1 MKFKF
6 LLASAVAIV
15 GIAVYTLT
23 LSFTHSAP
31 LLSQLEALADGSEV
45 GDGGNTGGESG
56 ESSESEN
63 PESGQQ
69 GGKTYKGPPTKKE
82 CPQYEMIKEWTIA
95 PDGTGGWTEI
105 KKYIGMAW
113 VDVIECGDGKGT
125 CTPYKPC

>member
-1 MKFKF
+1 MKLKF

-31 LLSQLEALADGSEV
+31 LLSQLEALADGEG
-45 GDGGNTGGESG
+45 GDGGNTGEG
-56 ESSESEN
+56 SESEN

-69 GGKTYKGPPTKKE
+69 EKSKVKNPQAKKY

-105 KKYIGMAW
+105 KKYMGMAW
-113 VDVIECGDGKGT
+113 MPLIECIPGNVT
-125 CTPYKPC
+125 CTPHKPC

>member
-31 LLSQLEALADGSEV
+31 LLSQLEALADGSEG

-56 ESSESEN
+56 EGSEGEN
-63 PESGQQ
+63 PESGQSE
-69 GGKTYKGPPTKKE
+69 GKYNPKRLSVVCKVT
-82 CPQYEMIKEWTIA
+82 
-95 PDGTGGWTEI
+95 
-105 KKYIGMAW
+105 
-113 VDVIECGDGKGT
+113 VIEEDLNGNKINSWQKEVTVELIKGCPSGT
-125 CTPYKPC
+125 SAESCTMEDCSKVSSF

>member
-31 LLSQLEALADGSEV
+31 LLSQLEALADGSEG

-56 ESSESEN
+56 ESSESE
-63 PESGQQ
+63 
-69 GGKTYKGPPTKKE
+69 
-82 CPQYEMIKEWTIA
+82 
-95 PDGTGGWTEI
+95 
-105 KKYIGMAW
+105 IGRAH
-113 VDVIECGDGKGT
+113 V
-125 CTPYKPC
+125 

>member
-23 LSFTHSAP
+23 LSFTNSAP
-31 LLSQLEALADGSEV
+31 LLSQLEALADGSEG

-56 ESSESEN
+56 EGSEGEN
-63 PESGQQ
+63 PESGQSGDKQ
-69 GGKTYKGPPTKKE
+69 IKDAPTEKY
-82 CPQYEMIKEWTIA
+82 CPQYEITREWTVA

-105 KKYIGMAW
+105 KKYTGMAW
-113 VDVIECGDGKGT
+113 VPMIICVQGSGT
-125 CTPYKPC
+125 CTPYMPC

>member
-31 LLSQLEALADGSEV
+31 LLSQLEALADGEG

-63 PESGQQ
+63 PESGQS
-69 GGKTYKGPPTKKE
+69 GGK
-82 CPQYEMIKEWTIA
+82 
-95 PDGTGGWTEI
+95 
-105 KKYIGMAW
+105 
-113 VDVIECGDGKGT
+113 
-125 CTPYKPC
+125 YKPYSEPATCIITIIEKNPITGATNTLHKEINVWLIKGCPEGDVAETCAIEDCSKYSSF